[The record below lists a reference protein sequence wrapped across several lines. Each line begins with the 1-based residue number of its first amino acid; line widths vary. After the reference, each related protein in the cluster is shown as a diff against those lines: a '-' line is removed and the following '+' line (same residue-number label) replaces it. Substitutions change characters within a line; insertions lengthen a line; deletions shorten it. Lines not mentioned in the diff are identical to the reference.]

1 MQKYSFIIRSI
12 MDKKTKN
19 IVFIISFAVII
30 YAAAMNLG
38 AVLSFLGKLVSLL
51 LPLIIGLVLAFVLSV
66 PMGGFEKLLRR
77 LADKAKIPAGDKL
90 LTALSFV
97 LTVAA
102 LLCLVVLVFTL
113 LIPQLVSSVTGV
125 VEQVQRKLPLWL
137 ETLNSYNI
145 DTRQINQW
153 LESINMDNIVS
164 ALTGGAGLV
173 LASVLDISSTIV
185 SVLINAGLGIV
196 IMVYVLLT
204 RRTLKRQAKRILY
217 AYLSQERADKIIH
230 VASLVYQTFSKFF
243 SGQCLE
249 SCILGSLIFIAFSI
263 ARLPYSGLIAVLTGI
278 CAFIPYVGSFIA
290 CSIGALLTLLS
301 SPAQALLCIV
311 VFVTVQFVENQFIYP
326 NVVGNSVGLPPLF
339 TLLAV
344 MLGGKLF
351 GLLGMIFFI
360 PVMAVIYALI
370 REDVQQ
376 RDVRKPI
383 PRDSKFSPR
392 N

>member
-66 PMGGFEKLLRR
+66 PMGGFEKLLKK

-97 LTVAA
+97 LTIATV
-102 LLCLVVLVFTL
+102 LCIVVLVFTL

-145 DTRQINQW
+145 DTQQINQW
-153 LESINMDNIVS
+153 LDSINMDSIVS
-164 ALTGGAGLV
+164 TLTGGAGLV

-204 RRTLKRQAKRILY
+204 RRTLKRQTKRILY
-217 AYLSQERADKIIH
+217 AYLSAEKADKIVH
-230 VASLVYQTFSKFF
+230 VACLVYQTFSKFF

-263 ARLPYSGLIAVLTGI
+263 ARLPYAGLIAVLTGI

>member
-1 MQKYSFIIRSI
+1 

>member
-66 PMGGFEKLLRR
+66 PMGGFEKLLKK

-97 LTVAA
+97 LTIATV
-102 LLCLVVLVFTL
+102 LCIVVLVFTL

-145 DTRQINQW
+145 DTQQINQW
-153 LESINMDNIVS
+153 LDSINMDSIVS
-164 ALTGGAGLV
+164 TLTGGAGLV

-204 RRTLKRQAKRILY
+204 RRTLKRQTKRILY
-217 AYLSQERADKIIH
+217 AYLSAERADKIVH

-263 ARLPYSGLIAVLTGI
+263 ARLPYAGLIAVLTGI